1 MAVLNFGEKWF
12 RIPDI
17 AKSERRGAS
26 LGLLL
31 CRLDKKHRTR
41 TVANIALAFPDL
53 AVEKQRQMAREMFL
67 HFGRTVAD
75 FIRSPL
81 RTEENLRSTTTIE
94 GQEHLQN
101 VLDQGQGVLLVSA
114 HLGNFERMCHCIA
127 IEGIK
132 VGGIAR
138 DANESAITD
147 KVNALR
153 NKYMDILS
161 RGNAARETIKRL
173 KANELIVILPDQNAD
188 DAYIPFF
195 GKPAGTVL
203 GPAVLHLRTKAPI
216 LPCCHLRTGPGE
228 YRHVYLEPLRAIEGE
243 TPEELMTRVNLA
255 IETMIRLAP
264 EQYLWMHDR
273 WKYARRRG
281 LV

>member
-1 MAVLNFGEKWF
+1 MLNFGEKWF
-12 RIPDI
+12 RVPDI
-17 AKSERRGAS
+17 AKSERRGAA

-41 TVANIALAFPDL
+41 TVANIALAFPQVPK
-53 AVEKQRQMAREMFL
+53 AEQSEMAKGMFQ

-75 FIRSPL
+75 FLRSPL
-81 RTEENLRSTTTIE
+81 RSNEDIQRTTTTE
-94 GQEHLQN
+94 GQEHLRN
-101 VLDQGQGVLLVSA
+101 VLDQGQGVLLISA
-114 HLGNFERMCHCIA
+114 HLGNFERMCQCIA
-127 IEGIK
+127 IEG
-132 VGGIAR
+132 VNVSGIAR

-147 KVNALR
+147 KVNSLR
-153 NKYMDILS
+153 NQYMEILS

-173 KANELIVILPDQNAD
+173 KANELVVILPDQNAD
-188 DAYIPFF
+188 EAYIPFF

-216 LPCCHLRTGPGE
+216 LPCCHLRTGPGT
-228 YRHVYLEPLRAIEGE
+228 YRHVYLEPIRALEGE
-243 TPEELMTRVNLA
+243 KPEELMTRVNLA
-255 IETMIRLAP
+255 IEEMIRLAP

-281 LV
+281 LL

>member
-1 MAVLNFGEKWF
+1 MLNFGEKWF
-12 RIPDI
+12 RIPDLT
-17 AKSERRGAS
+17 KSERRGAA

-41 TVANIALAFPDL
+41 TFQNIELAYPTLSQDQQ
-53 AVEKQRQMAREMFL
+53 AEMGREMFR

-75 FIRSPL
+75 FLRSPL
-81 RTEENLRSTTTIE
+81 RSTDDVTRQTHPE
-94 GQEHLQN
+94 GVEHLQN
-101 VLDQGQGVLLVSA
+101 VLDQGQGVLLISA
-114 HLGNFERMCHCIA
+114 HLGNFERMCHWLSLQN
-127 IEGIK
+127 IK
-132 VGGIAR
+132 VSGIAR

-153 NKYMDILS
+153 GQYMEILS

-173 KANELIVILPDQNAD
+173 KANELVVILPDQNAD
-188 DAYIPFF
+188 EAYLPFF

-216 LPCCHLRTGPGE
+216 LPCCHLRIGPGE
-228 YRHVYLEPLRAIEGE
+228 YRHVFLEPIRAKEGE
-243 TPEELMTRVNLA
+243 KPEELMTRVNAA
-255 IETMIRLAP
+255 IEEMVRLAP

-281 LV
+281 LL